1 MLWFGFKRKKS
12 LYSVAKIGFMKKTF
26 SFLVLFLVLLTACKQ
41 KPENKATVE
50 ETKTTADRVAK
61 PEVGWKADFIGKKN
75 MSANDK
81 AFIEKMAPAIRFEAD
96 QIKQKRDEIISLQNK
111 LNAGTELS
119 QKDLA
124 FLKQTA
130 GYYDMPYA
138 QFHPKTTPAVLK
150 NQFEQL
156 LLRVDIVPPKL
167 AMAQA
172 IIESDWGKSRF
183 AKEGNA
189 FFGVHC
195 YNKGCGMA
203 ARGVKD
209 PKFWVKSYPNVQSG
223 VKDYMHFLN
232 TMESMKDFRKIR
244 AKERHAGRMD
254 PGSMADGLLEY
265 SGIGEKYAQQIKE
278 VISDYVP
285 DNL

>member
-1 MLWFGFKRKKS
+1 
-12 LYSVAKIGFMKKTF
+12 MKNLLNY
-26 SFLVLFLVLLTACKQ
+26 LVLFLVLLTACKQ
-41 KPENKATVE
+41 KPENKAAVE
-50 ETKTTADRVAK
+50 NTKTIADTLAKSNVA
-61 PEVGWKADFIGKKN
+61 WKADFIGKKN

-81 AFIEKMAPAIRFEAD
+81 AFIEMMAPSIRFEAE
-96 QIKQKRDEIISLQNK
+96 QIKKKRDKITSLLDK

-130 GYYDMPYA
+130 SYYDMPYA

-150 NQFEQL
+150 KQFEQL

-172 IIESDWGKSRF
+172 IIESDWGNSRF

-232 TMESMKDFRKIR
+232 TMASMKDFRRIR
-244 AKERHAGRMD
+244 AKERHAHRMD

-265 SGIGEKYAQQIKE
+265 SGIGEKYAQQIKA

>member
-1 MLWFGFKRKKS
+1 
-12 LYSVAKIGFMKKTF
+12 MKNKL
-26 SFLVLFLVLLTACKQ
+26 SYLVMFLVLLTACQQ
-41 KPENKATVE
+41 KAEK
-50 ETKTTADRVAK
+50 KTTANEPAAAPDTLIEQKAV
-61 PEVGWKADFIGKKN
+61 WKADFKGKKN
-75 MSANDK
+75 MSAEDK
-81 AFIEKMAPAIRFEAD
+81 AFIDKMAPAIRYETE
-96 QIKQKRDEIISLQNK
+96 QIKQKRDKIISLQNK
-111 LNAGTELS
+111 LNAGNDLS
-119 QKDLA
+119 QKELA

-138 QFHPKTTPAVLK
+138 QFHPKTTAAVVK
-150 NQFEQL
+150 KQFDQL
-156 LLRVDIVPPKL
+156 LLRVDVIPPKL
-167 AMAQA
+167 ALAQA
-172 IIESDWGKSRF
+172 IIESDWGRSRF

-232 TMESMKDFRKIR
+232 TMASMKDFRRIR

-265 SGIGEKYAQQIKE
+265 SGIGEKYAQQIRA
-278 VISDYVP
+278 VIRDYVP